1 MKRIVSLDM
10 LRGYALVCIMLDHMP
25 VSPLRKLTLTNFVVF
40 DAAELFVLLS
50 GFLVGLV
57 WLRVEEK
64 EGRAAVQRRFWRRS
78 FEVWRALVI
87 GSVLLALLSWL
98 LFWLGMKHTAVW
110 SEYSRMIVRDPLDYI
125 VKIAIMWMQ
134 PNLMDVLAL
143 YVLLIVTVPLALPVL
158 LRWPFL
164 FMAGSVALWLVAVP
178 LNALIPNQR
187 PGPGLLF
194 NPFGWQLLFYCG
206 VVMGAFRA
214 QLMAALR
221 PWSRWLTLICVGIMV
236 FSAAIVLTAKL
247 GAPAKPW
254 RMMLAQIHGPIDKWS
269 LDGMRLLAALAASWL
284 VAMPLS
290 GLFARMAGSGAGRAL
305 AQIGRG
311 GLWSFVVCVLLSI
324 LGDGA
329 GLLAPKDMTGWVMR
343 VAVDLWVIAALWV
356 ISVLWLQRHELF
368 GQYGRA
374 RQKPTT
380 WRALSGW
387 FAKGC
392 KKS

>member
-1 MKRIVSLDM
+1 MKRIVWLDM

-25 VSPLRKLTLTNFVVF
+25 VSILRKWTLTNFVVF

-64 EGRAAVQRRFWRRS
+64 EGRAAVQQRFWSRAYT
-78 FEVWRALVI
+78 VWRALII

-98 LFWLGMKHTAVW
+98 LFWFGLKHTAVW
-110 SEYSRMIVRDPLDYI
+110 SEYSRMITENPLGY
-125 VKIAIMWMQ
+125 VVTVALMWMQ

-143 YVLLIVTVPLALPVL
+143 YVLLMITVPLAVPVL
-158 LRWPFL
+158 LRWPLL
-164 FMAGSVALWLVAVP
+164 FMAGSVALWMVALP

-206 VVMGAFRA
+206 VAMGAYR
-214 QLMAALR
+214 QKMMAYLL
-221 PWSRWLTLICVGIMV
+221 PWSRWMTWACVAIMV
-236 FSAAIVLTAKL
+236 FSAAIVLTWKL

-254 RMMLAQIHGPIDKWS
+254 RLMLAQIHGPIDKWS

-284 VAMPLS
+284 VAVPLS
-290 GLFARMAGSGAGRAL
+290 GIFEWMARTDAGRAL

-311 GLWSFVVCVLLSI
+311 GLWAFVACVMLSI
-324 LGDGA
+324 FGDAA
-329 GLLAPKDMTGWVMR
+329 GLAAPAQAAGWTLRLAI
-343 VAVDLWVIAALWV
+343 DLWVIVALWV
-356 ISVLWLQRHELF
+356 ISVLWLQRQELF
-368 GQYGRA
+368 GQYRWKA
-374 RQKPTT
+374 VIPMR
-380 WRALSGW
+380 
-387 FAKGC
+387 
-392 KKS
+392 